1 MAQQTFSGVPGA
13 FSAGEVL
20 SSADQNLIRDLMI
33 AVIKEGMTGDTGEIL
48 PMIMDLTNNRIVLDT
63 GGLEFSNGS
72 LQTVAGLTVAGG
84 TLTGELDFDDN
95 LATKPMLKDYS
106 ELNVAANSSTALT
119 IDLTAGNVHTVAM
132 TGNCTFTFSNPI
144 ADDDCSSFTLILTQD
159 GSGSRTA
166 TWPASVDWPGGSAPT
181 LTTTATTGRD
191 MLMFVTVD
199 GGVVWL
205 GSSLL
210 DFS

>member
-72 LQTVAGLTVAGG
+72 LQTVAGLTTAGG

-106 ELNVAANSSTALT
+106 ELTNAIGATGGGT
-119 IDLTAGNVHTVAM
+119 QDIDLTLGNVITATVD
-132 TGNCTFTFSNPI
+132 TSGNTFTFSNPI
-144 ADDDCSSFTLILTQD
+144 ATDDCSSFTLVLTNG
-159 GSGSRTA
+159 GSQTV
-166 TWPASVDWPGGSAPT
+166 TWPASVDWAGGSAPD
-181 LTTTATTGRD
+181 LTSSGVDILAF
-191 MLMFVTVD
+191 LTVD
-199 GGVVWL
+199 GGGTWY
-205 GSSLL
+205 GFPAGL
-210 DFS
+210 DMS